1 MKNLT
6 LIISI
11 FCAII
16 FFSCK
21 KVISVNLNSASPQIV
36 IVGEVT
42 NASGPYR
49 VSINT
54 TVNFSSDNSFPPVSG
69 AAVTMSDN
77 AGLNDSLTETSPG
90 VYSSHPGWLGNPGY
104 TYTLRVIVQ
113 GKSFVSVSTMPQQVH
128 LDSVG
133 FQLDSRRRNTQVIEA
148 IPYYQ
153 DPKGI
158 ANYYQFTETINN
170 IELKRIIVFDDRY
183 SDGKYISVPL
193 FDDSSHMKVGDQ
205 LSLTMFSI
213 DKNVFQYFSELQQ
226 LLDANPFNE
235 ATPANPDTNI
245 TGGALGYFS
254 AHTVQTKQATVH
266 L

>member
-6 LIISI
+6 LTLSVV
-11 FCAII
+11 CATI

-36 IVGEVT
+36 IAGEVT
-42 NASGPYR
+42 NAPGPYQ
-49 VSINT
+49 VSVNT

-69 AAVTMSDN
+69 AVVILSDN
-77 AGLNDSLTETSPG
+77 LGLNDSLTETSPG
-90 VYSSHPGWLGNPGY
+90 IYSSHTFWLGIPGY
-104 TYTLRVIVQ
+104 TYTLRVTAQ
-113 GKSFVSVSTMPQQVH
+113 SKSYTAVSTMPQPVQ
-128 LDSVG
+128 LDSIG
-133 FQLDSRRRNTQVIEA
+133 FQLDSRGRNRQVIEA

-153 DPKGI
+153 DPGGI

-170 IELKRIIVFDDRY
+170 IVLNKIILFDDRY

-205 LSLTMFSI
+205 LTLAMFSI

-226 LLDANPFNE
+226 LLEANPFNE
-235 ATPANPDTNI
+235 ATPSNPDTNI